1 MARGKNKGLSNDDIA
16 IWKQI
21 ADGVKPLSP
30 RKVIPKPIK
39 TAKTL
44 RSTTPITQSPIQPFH
59 IGDKVVETRKGS
71 GPDFRE
77 APAKTSPNMDKRNFQ
92 RLLKGKME
100 IEATLDLHGMTYD
113 QAQKRITMFIR
124 QSHVAGLRMILVITG
139 KGRTHGVD
147 EFNRPKGG
155 VLRQSLPDWLRS
167 PALNHLVLQV
177 TPAQQRHG
185 GAGAWYVY
193 LRRLR

>member
-1 MARGKNKGLSNDDIA
+1 MVRKKNKGLSSDDIA
-16 IWKQI
+16 IWKQV

-30 RKVIPKPIK
+30 RKIIPKPIK
-39 TAKTL
+39 TTKNL
-44 RSTTPITQSPIQPFH
+44 RATTPITQPPIQPFH
-59 IGDKVVETRKGS
+59 IGEKVVESIKGS

-92 RLLKGKME
+92 RLMKGKME

-185 GAGAWYVY
+185 GTGAWYVY
-193 LRRLR
+193 LRRIR